1 MEPFDTTTI
10 REQINRL
17 KWEIDDRRRDLHD
30 KIMRLREDAKLYERD
45 ASDRAYSEIEPLR
58 LQMEAMIKSLSD
70 YESLQAPPPLI
81 TVHQ

>member
-45 ASDRAYSEIEPLR
+45 ACDRAYSEIEPLR
-58 LQMEAMIKSLSD
+58 LQMEIMIKLLSD